1 MSYQNWLKTFWS
13 TKFTSYDWKT
23 KPQHTLVYTEMNK
36 SIIIFSDINIGSRDA
51 FQFQEVEVIS
61 QRTIFGETW

>member
-1 MSYQNWLKTFWS
+1 
-13 TKFTSYDWKT
+13 
-23 KPQHTLVYTEMNK
+23 MNK